1 MPVAAVV
8 KQKEGLSFTDRH
20 PRIKEFFFFCRRFA
34 KSKSALVGLV
44 LVLVVILAA
53 IFAPQLAPSDPN
65 AINLMK
71 RLAPPSGDELLGRDD
86 FGRDILTRI
95 LYGARVS
102 LEVGLFSTLVALAIG
117 IPLGLVA
124 GYYGGRIDN
133 AIMRFLDIMMAF
145 PSILLALTLVAAFGA
160 NMTSII
166 LAIGVVA
173 VPRYARIT
181 RGSTLSVKEMEYIDA
196 AEVLGSSTRRVL
208 FKHVLPNCLAPIIV
222 YATMGMASAIL
233 TEAGLSFLG
242 MGTQPP
248 TPSWGGML
256 ANGREYLRT
265 APHMAT
271 YPGLAIMVT
280 VLGFNLL
287 GDGLRDVMDPRLKS

>member
-1 MPVAAVV
+1 MNV
-8 KQKEGLSFTDRH
+8 KGVQVFW
-20 PRIKEFFFFCRRFA
+20 RRFA
-34 KSKSALVGLV
+34 RSKSALLGFLLVLLV
-44 LVLVVILAA
+44 LVAA
-53 IFAPQLAPSDPN
+53 IFAPVLAPEDPYQ
-65 AINLMK
+65 INLLK
-71 RLAPPSGDELLGRDD
+71 RLAPPGPSELLGRDD
-86 FGRDILTRI
+86 FGRDIFSRI
-95 LYGARVS
+95 IYGSRVS
-102 LEVGLFSTLVALAIG
+102 LQVGLFSTLVALIIG

-133 AIMRFLDIMMAF
+133 VIMRFLDVMMAF
-145 PSILLALTLVAAFGA
+145 PSILLALTMIAAFGT
-160 NMTSII
+160 NLSSVIMSIG
-166 LAIGVVA
+166 LVA

-181 RGSTLSVKEMEYIDA
+181 RGSTLSVKGMEYIDA
-196 AEVLGSSTRRVL
+196 AEALGAKTGRVL
-208 FKHVLPNCLAPIIV
+208 FKHILPNCLAPIIV

-256 ANGREYLRT
+256 ANGREFLRT

-287 GDGLRDVMDPRLKS
+287 GDGLRDVLDPRLKS

>member
-1 MPVAAVV
+1 MNV
-8 KQKEGLSFTDRH
+8 KGVQVFW
-20 PRIKEFFFFCRRFA
+20 RRFA
-34 KSKSALVGLV
+34 RSKSALLGFLLVLLV
-44 LVLVVILAA
+44 LVAA
-53 IFAPQLAPSDPN
+53 IFAPVLAPEDPYQ
-65 AINLMK
+65 INLLK
-71 RLAPPSGDELLGRDD
+71 RLAPPGPSELLGRDD
-86 FGRDILTRI
+86 FGRDIFSRI
-95 LYGARVS
+95 IYGSRVS
-102 LEVGLFSTLVALAIG
+102 LQVGLFSTLVALIIG

-133 AIMRFLDIMMAF
+133 IIMRFLDVMMAF
-145 PSILLALTLVAAFGA
+145 PSILLALTMIAAFGT
-160 NMTSII
+160 NLSSVIMSIG
-166 LAIGVVA
+166 LVA

-181 RGSTLSVKEMEYIDA
+181 RGSTLSVKGMEYIDA
-196 AEVLGSSTRRVL
+196 AEALGAKTGRVL
-208 FKHVLPNCLAPIIV
+208 FKHILPNCLAPIIV

-256 ANGREYLRT
+256 ANGREFLRT

-287 GDGLRDVMDPRLKS
+287 GDGLRDVLDPRLKS